1 MERCEEK
8 NIKRNEIFSLDQVKN
23 FEGASQISTTSQ
35 GLFRKGVCGGGTPQI
50 RNSQKS
56 AKHPS
61 LHITFNEIFGGHLY
75 GRFAKGGEVPS
86 FPQLFGENPI
96 LKEVGGR

>member
-1 MERCEEK
+1 MRFFIGPNTK
-8 NIKRNEIFSLDQVKN
+8 LWRSPP
-23 FEGASQISTTSQ
+23 SSTTSQ

-96 LKEVGGR
+96 LKEVGGRYPPC